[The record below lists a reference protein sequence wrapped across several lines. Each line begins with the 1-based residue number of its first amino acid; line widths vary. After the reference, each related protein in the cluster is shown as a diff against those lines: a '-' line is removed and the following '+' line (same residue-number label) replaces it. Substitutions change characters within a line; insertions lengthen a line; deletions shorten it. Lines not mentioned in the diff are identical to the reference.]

1 MFPSLFLFLFSFFLL
16 VLLINPI
23 LFILFYS
30 FVHTIYNNNKMT
42 LPFFHKSGVKKKKE
56 TKNTTESKT
65 ELLQAEELDENF
77 FYKHVMTHFHSLF
90 CESAIVCIP
99 HSRSIEGL
107 VLTKDII
114 ETHCFQMSPYF
125 CGQYRATKQK
135 QKIIELDDP
144 IISTIEGFKEVR
156 TVHIMDEEVSY
167 KRNNKIRILLIDRL
181 LEGEPPKYHYHKH
194 AITIPPVRNSR
205 TDLEFLNMFPENLE
219 ALYEL
224 QTAVQEFTDS
234 YVYIKGYNK
243 CTVERIQHMYMKTYR
258 TILQRNKLLQDSCRT
273 PSEHDQFLE
282 LVENVVM
289 SFLHKKIW
297 IQSLQSLLSS
307 QDNYLDTVCYT
318 YSTVTLSQ
326 YSIRYPI
333 SEMNLSCFRDAINN
347 FKRLDSDI
355 IDTTTKHSPL
365 AFTPLEKL
373 TVLKTTLDLISLAVS
388 DYVKDFGN
396 GTCGKNNNYLFVCL
410 CTYIFY
416 FRYFC
421 YCR

>member
-1 MFPSLFLFLFSFFLL
+1 
-16 VLLINPI
+16 
-23 LFILFYS
+23 
-30 FVHTIYNNNKMT
+30 
-42 LPFFHKSGVKKKKE
+42 
-56 TKNTTESKT
+56 
-65 ELLQAEELDENF
+65 
-77 FYKHVMTHFHSLF
+77 
-90 CESAIVCIP
+90 
-99 HSRSIEGL
+99 
-107 VLTKDII
+107 
-114 ETHCFQMSPYF
+114 
-125 CGQYRATKQK
+125 
-135 QKIIELDDP
+135 
-144 IISTIEGFKEVR
+144 
-156 TVHIMDEEVSY
+156 
-167 KRNNKIRILLIDRL
+167 
-181 LEGEPPKYHYHKH
+181 
-194 AITIPPVRNSR
+194 
-205 TDLEFLNMFPENLE
+205 
-219 ALYEL
+219 
-224 QTAVQEFTDS
+224 
-234 YVYIKGYNK
+234 
-243 CTVERIQHMYMKTYR
+243 
-258 TILQRNKLLQDSCRT
+258 
-273 PSEHDQFLE
+273 
-282 LVENVVM
+282 M